1 MKFEKLVLRG
11 QREIFSLSKTS
22 SDNSN
27 LMLEKV
33 ISCWVVFVHRI
44 VVNQSD
50 IAKYVYM
57 YFLIKDHIIA
67 CMSQQ
72 NIPSSLLKHQ

>member
-27 LMLEKV
+27 LMLEKI

-50 IAKYVYM
+50 IAKYM

-72 NIPSSLLKHQ
+72 NIPSCLLKHQ